1 MGDAEFIRNLA
12 QVSFRAALVLHH
24 RCPADDLQVC
34 DFCQIIEDFV
44 LHTISEKRV
53 FGIGTQIFK
62 WKYPQLRA
70 ALGGVILSPKTSRLP
85 PL

>member
-44 LHTISEKRV
+44 LYTISEKRV

-62 WKYPQLRA
+62 WKYRDSERQWV
-70 ALGGVILSPKTSRLP
+70 G
-85 PL
+85 